1 MNIDDYIFP
10 NSIASP
16 AGFSTSPPSPPSHAT
31 ASAIPIQTKKDA
43 QEHAQSHPSF
53 PPSAPTNEGARNNEF
68 AYVQRRLRK
77 TSIDETKVR
86 NVAEDLDKGIGL
98 LKLHHV
104 GSKAPRR
111 ILSTSTPSQ
120 QHYDSYGCRRGHR
133 LGRLFAGTI
142 GTGFVSYAREHLS

>member
-43 QEHAQSHPSF
+43 QEHSHLHPNF
-53 PPSAPTNEGARNNEF
+53 PPSAPTNEGTRNNEF

-86 NVAEDLDKGIGL
+86 DIAQHLDIGIRL
-98 LKLHHV
+98 LKSHDV
-104 GSKAPRR
+104 GSKAPGRV
-111 ILSTSTPSQ
+111 LSTSTPIQ
-120 QHYDSYGCRRGHR
+120 
-133 LGRLFAGTI
+133 
-142 GTGFVSYAREHLS
+142 